1 MAEPISSPSRA
12 EESRHLLATPD
23 PRLELRTYAPRAG
36 VVVVSAEG
44 EIDLANRDAL
54 AAALAPAAADPEALL
69 LVCDLAAVTFLAC
82 SGLSVLL
89 DVKAELVARGAALR
103 VVTTDPTVL
112 RVLDA
117 TGQRAALDV
126 RPVLA
131 GALSFVEPGGLAELA
146 AALTQAVEQ
155 TTELAATW
163 GDLAERVSALDADGL
178 VDGRGGHWRP
188 RETLAEMAEDL
199 RVLQNHL
206 ATGALLA
213 APTVEDLGNLRA
225 ADEEPSERI

>member
-103 VVTTDPTVL
+103 VVTTDPT
-112 RVLDA
+112 
-117 TGQRAALDV
+117 
-126 RPVLA
+126 
-131 GALSFVEPGGLAELA
+131 
-146 AALTQAVEQ
+146 
-155 TTELAATW
+155 
-163 GDLAERVSALDADGL
+163 
-178 VDGRGGHWRP
+178 
-188 RETLAEMAEDL
+188 
-199 RVLQNHL
+199 
-206 ATGALLA
+206 
-213 APTVEDLGNLRA
+213 
-225 ADEEPSERI
+225 